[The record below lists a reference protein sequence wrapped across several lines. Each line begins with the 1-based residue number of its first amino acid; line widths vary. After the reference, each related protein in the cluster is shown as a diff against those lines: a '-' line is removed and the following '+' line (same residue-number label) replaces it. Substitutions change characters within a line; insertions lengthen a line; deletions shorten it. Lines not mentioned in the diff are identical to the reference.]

1 MHRGTFDNE
10 EETGYYE
17 SFRLSKSVQQALH
30 EEFMPSAKKS
40 STSKQGQIKRLEALI
55 NASKILNSTLDLE
68 KLLALILDLAT
79 KNLKA
84 ARGTIYLIDPERKE
98 LWSKV
103 LKGKDLVEIRLPVG
117 TGISGHVA
125 KTGKT
130 INLKDA
136 WKDKRFFSGFD
147 LRTGFQTKTMLCMPM
162 RDRKGKIIGVFQIL
176 NKHDGTFTKED
187 ENFLEAFSVHAAL
200 AIENARL
207 HQDIVE
213 KERIEKE
220 LEIAGAIQRR
230 LLPKQLPALPGY
242 EIDAVA
248 RPSKNVG
255 GDYYDLIML
264 SDGKYALVIADVSGK
279 GVPAALLVSTLHAS
293 LHAYIDTATN
303 LAQLVRRLNVVVH
316 SDTEAERFI
325 TLFMAVLDPSDGTL
339 TYVNAGHNFPFILRT
354 EQSSIHPLLSTGLPL
369 GMFDSVE
376 FEQETVTLAP
386 SEYLVLY
393 TDGVTE
399 AMNKSMDEY
408 GEKRLRQVMIG
419 SSDKSASG
427 FMGGIV
433 ADVEKFVA
441 GEPQSDDLT
450 MMVLK
455 RVS

>member
-1 MHRGTFDNE
+1 
-10 EETGYYE
+10 
-17 SFRLSKSVQQALH
+17 
-30 EEFMPSAKKS
+30 MPSPKTSA
-40 STSKQGQIKRLEALI
+40 TSKQGQIKRLEALI
-55 NASKILNSTLDLE
+55 NASKILNSTLNLE
-68 KLLALILDLAT
+68 KLLALILDLAI

-84 ARGTIYLIDPERKE
+84 ARGTIYLVDADRNE

-103 LKGKDLVEIRLPVG
+103 LKGKDLVEIRLPIG

-162 RDRKGKIIGVFQIL
+162 RDRKNKIIGVFQIL
-176 NKHDGTFTKED
+176 NKHDGVFIKED
-187 ENFLEAFSVHAAL
+187 EHFLEAFSVHAAL
-200 AIENARL
+200 AIENARM

-220 LEIAGAIQRR
+220 LEIAGTIQRR
-230 LLPKQLPALPGY
+230 LLPKQLAALPGY

-255 GDYYDLIML
+255 GDYYDLIKL
-264 SDGKYALVIADVSGK
+264 GDGKYAFVIADVSGK

-293 LHAYIDTATN
+293 LHAYIDGAAN
-303 LAQLVRRLNVVVH
+303 LSQLVRRLNVVVH
-316 SDTEAERFI
+316 GNTEAERFI
-325 TLFMAVLDPSDGTL
+325 TLFMAILDPSDGTL

-354 EQSSIHPLLSTGLPL
+354 QQSSIQPLASTGLPL
-369 GMFDSVE
+369 GMFDGVE
-376 FEQETVTLAP
+376 FQQETVKLEP

-399 AMNKSMDEY
+399 AMNKSFDEY
-408 GEKRLRQVMIG
+408 GESRLRQVMIG

-427 FMGGIV
+427 FLGVIV
-433 ADVEKFVA
+433 SDVEKFVA
-441 GEPQSDDLT
+441 GEPQSDDIT
-450 MMVLK
+450 MVVLK

>member
-1 MHRGTFDNE
+1 
-10 EETGYYE
+10 
-17 SFRLSKSVQQALH
+17 
-30 EEFMPSAKKS
+30 MPSRRTSAK
-40 STSKQGQIKRLEALI
+40 SKQGQIKRLEALI
-55 NASKILNSTLDLE
+55 NASKILNTTLDLE

-84 ARGTIYLIDPERKE
+84 ARGTIYLIDQDRKE

-103 LKGKDLVEIRLPVG
+103 LKGKDLVEIRLPIG

-147 LRTGFQTKTMLCMPM
+147 LRTGFQTRTMLCMPM
-162 RDRKGKIIGVFQIL
+162 RDRKSKIIGVFQIL
-176 NKHDGTFTKED
+176 NKHDGVFTKDD

-200 AIENARL
+200 AIENARM

-220 LEIAGAIQRR
+220 LEIAGNIQRR

-255 GDYYDLIML
+255 GDYYDILLL
-264 SDGKYALVIADVSGK
+264 SAGKYAFVIADVSGK

-293 LHAYIDTATN
+293 LHAYIDGATN
-303 LAQLVRRLNVVVH
+303 LAQLVKRLNIVVH
-316 SDTEAERFI
+316 GNTEAERFI
-325 TLFMAVLDPSDGTL
+325 TLFMAILDPADGSVTF
-339 TYVNAGHNFPFILRT
+339 VNAGHNFPFLLRT
-354 EQSSIHPLLSTGLPL
+354 QQSSIQPLFSTGLPL
-369 GMFDSVE
+369 GMFDGVE
-376 FEQETVTLAP
+376 YQQETVKLDP
-386 SEYLVLY
+386 SDYLVMY

-399 AMNKSMDEY
+399 AMNRSMDEY

-427 FMGGIV
+427 LLAGIV
-433 ADVEKFVA
+433 ADVEVFVS

-450 MMVLK
+450 MLVLK

>member
-1 MHRGTFDNE
+1 M
-10 EETGYYE
+10 
-17 SFRLSKSVQQALH
+17 SS
-30 EEFMPSAKKS
+30 PKKS
-40 STSKQGQIKRLEALI
+40 ATSKQGQIRRLEALI
-55 NASKILNSTLDLE
+55 NASKILNSTLNLE
-68 KLLALILDLAT
+68 KLLTLILELAV

-84 ARGTIYLIDPERKE
+84 ARGTIYLVDADRKE

-103 LKGKDLVEIRLPVG
+103 LKGKDLIEIRLPVG
-117 TGISGHVA
+117 TGISGNVA

-162 RDRKGKIIGVFQIL
+162 RDRKNKIIGVFQIL
-176 NKHDGTFTKED
+176 NKHDGAFTKED
-187 ENFLEAFSVHAAL
+187 EHFLEAFSVNAAL

-264 SDGKYALVIADVSGK
+264 GDGKYAFVIADVSGK

-293 LHAYIDTATN
+293 LHAYIDGAAD
-303 LAQLVRRLNVVVH
+303 LAQLVKRLNAVVH
-316 SDTEAERFI
+316 GNTEAERFI
-325 TLFMAVLDPSDGTL
+325 TLFMAILDPRDGTL

-354 EQSSIHPLLSTGLPL
+354 QQSSIQPLSSTGLPL
-369 GMFDSVE
+369 GMFDGVE
-376 FEQETVTLAP
+376 FQQETVRLDP

-399 AMNKSMDEY
+399 AMNKSFDEY
-408 GEKRLRQVMIG
+408 GESRLRQMMIG
-419 SSDKSASG
+419 SGDKSASG
-427 FMGGIV
+427 FLGGIV
-433 ADVEKFVA
+433 SDVEKFVA

-450 MMVLK
+450 MLVLK

>member
-1 MHRGTFDNE
+1 MPTRKPPARSN
-10 EETGYYE
+10 
-17 SFRLSKSVQQALH
+17 KS
-30 EEFMPSAKKS
+30 
-40 STSKQGQIKRLEALI
+40 QIKRLESLI
-55 NASKILNSTLDLE
+55 NASKILNTTLDLD
-68 KLLALILDLAT
+68 KLLALILDLAV

-84 ARGTIYLIDPERKE
+84 ARGTIYLIDQTRQE

-103 LKGKDLVEIRLPVG
+103 LKGKDLVEIRLPIG

-147 LRTGFQTKTMLCMPM
+147 LRTGFLTRTMLCMPM

-176 NKHDGTFTKED
+176 NKQRGAFAKED

-213 KERIEKE
+213 KEKIERE
-220 LEIAGAIQRR
+220 LEIAGAIQRK
-230 LLPKQLPALPGY
+230 LLPKELPKLSGY

-248 RPSKNVG
+248 RPTRLVG
-255 GDYYDLIML
+255 GDYYDLIPL
-264 SDGKYALVIADVSGK
+264 KNGNIALVIADVSGK

-293 LHAYIDTATN
+293 LHAYIEAASDLSL
-303 LAQLVRRLNVVVH
+303 LAARLNGVVH
-316 SDTEAERFI
+316 ENTEAERYI
-325 TLFMAVLDPSDGTL
+325 TLFMGILEPQSGSL
-339 TYVNAGHNFPFILRT
+339 SYINAGHCFPFFLSLGG
-354 EQSSIHPLLSTGLPL
+354 SSISSLSATGLPL
-369 GMFDSVE
+369 GMFEGVT
-376 FEQETVTLAP
+376 FETGTVTLKP
-386 SEYLVLY
+386 SDVLVLY

-399 AMNKSMDEY
+399 AMNRAFEEY
-408 GEKRLRQVMIG
+408 GESRFQQVMIRAKNQNASSFLG
-419 SSDKSASG
+419 SV
-427 FMGGIV
+427 V
-433 ADVEKFVA
+433 ADVETFVS
-441 GEPQSDDLT
+441 GEQQSDDLT

>member
-1 MHRGTFDNE
+1 
-10 EETGYYE
+10 
-17 SFRLSKSVQQALH
+17 
-30 EEFMPSAKKS
+30 MPSPKRS
-40 STSKQGQIKRLEALI
+40 SKSKQGQIKRLEALI
-55 NASKILNSTLDLE
+55 NASKILNSTLNLE
-68 KLLALILDLAT
+68 KLLALILDLAI

-84 ARGTIYLIDPERKE
+84 SRGTIYLIDADRKE

-162 RDRKGKIIGVFQIL
+162 RDRKSKIIGVFQIL
-176 NKHDGTFTKED
+176 NKHDGAFTKED

-248 RPSKNVG
+248 RPSKDVG
-255 GDYYDLIML
+255 GDYYDLIKL
-264 SDGKYALVIADVSGK
+264 SEGKYAFVIADVSGK

-293 LHAYIDTATN
+293 LHAYIDSAVN

-316 SDTEAERFI
+316 DNTEAERFI
-325 TLFMAVLDPSDGTL
+325 TLFIAVLDPHDGSL
-339 TYVNAGHNFPFILRT
+339 MYVNAGHNFPFILRT
-354 EQSSIHPLLSTGLPL
+354 EQSSIQPLSSTGLPL

-376 FEQETVTLAP
+376 FQQETVKLDP

-419 SSDKSASG
+419 NSDKSASG
-427 FMGGIV
+427 FMDAIV
-433 ADVEKFVA
+433 SDVEKFVA

-450 MMVLK
+450 MLVLK